1 MPPIDPPEAIRN
13 MLGNVRPLPPDHLS
27 PISHFQLTTTEIT
40 LALRYVQSK
49 TDRSP
54 SKPSVANR
62 HLCRLRQMALV
73 GLIENLE
80 RFFKELAG
88 VCIDA
93 IAPLT
98 ADDRLDTFRVSG
110 SSIAGHYGADTLG
123 RALCESG
130 IWLDCKTIGDRFRD
144 ILQDVA
150 TPATLPPFQVLPQ
163 QLRHEKSRYDTL
175 QLLWQ
180 LRHTVVHNVG
190 VITQSDA
197 VKLRVLAKRYV
208 SPLHTLEPTSD
219 DIDYLADFLGEVAE
233 SCNARVCSRVEELLN
248 RIHANDP
255 TLIDDPGKKA
265 GDLASQFRLPVTIAG
280 SSAAPPP

>member
-27 PISHFQLTTTEIT
+27 PISHFHLTTTEIT

-49 TDRSP
+49 TDRSS

-62 HLCRLRQMALV
+62 HLSRLRQMALV

-130 IWLDCKTIGDRFRD
+130 IWLDCKTINERFRD

-150 TPATLPPFQVLPQ
+150 TPATLQPFQVLPLQ
-163 QLRHEKSRYDTL
+163 PHHEKLRYDTL

-180 LRHTVVHNVG
+180 LRHSVVHNVG
-190 VITQSDA
+190 VITESDA
-197 VKLRVLAKRYV
+197 VKLRVLARRPV
-208 SPLHTLEPTSD
+208 LARHTLEPSPI
-219 DIDYLADFLGEVAE
+219 DIDYLSDFLGEVAE
-233 SCNARVCSRVEELLN
+233 SSNARVCSRVAELLN
-248 RIHANDP
+248 RINTNDP

-265 GDLASQFRLPVTIAG
+265 KDLASQFRLPVTLAG
-280 SSAAPPP
+280 STATPPP